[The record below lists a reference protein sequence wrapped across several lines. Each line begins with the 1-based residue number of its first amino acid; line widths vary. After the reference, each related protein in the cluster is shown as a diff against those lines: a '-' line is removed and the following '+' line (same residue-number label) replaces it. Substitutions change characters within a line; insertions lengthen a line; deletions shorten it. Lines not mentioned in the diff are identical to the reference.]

1 MLITWNCA
9 STSRFNVGREKDIS
23 SSRRRFRVV
32 GGRAIADLQISWRIM
47 MFHRKKKTM
56 QNHLS
61 CGITLCFLIVT
72 SFFLQILIIFGT
84 IVKSQWFSQTPPPM
98 NVCLKSDH
106 CHQWNDN
113 EFLEG
118 QPLDTMEWQWF
129 SMVPSHRS
137 NDPSFRSSKE
147 GPSFLQW
154 TSAAVR

>member
-1 MLITWNCA
+1 MKLCINIKNQCGPWKRYIIVEA
-9 STSRFNVGREKDIS
+9 AVSG
-23 SSRRRFRVV
+23 
-32 GGRAIADLQISWRIM
+32 GGRGGPLPTCKSLDALWCSLV
-47 MFHRKKKTM
+47 KKKTI

-98 NVCLKSDH
+98 NVCLKSDQ

-129 SMVPSHRS
+129 SMVPSPWS
-137 NDPSFRSSKE
+137 NDPSFRSSIE